1 MPTPYKWQGNYSLTS
16 VRSQHSE
23 GVGERAFPLLCTLV
37 YVCLGSWYLCLHALW
52 WVEPTS
58 EGNSQNVGLDS
69 LRTWS
74 RPLILRMP
82 LPKGFTLQFT
92 LVVLANFIKCR
103 SWCIDPNLNQTCNLC
118 QGWIEVAKIQVYGI
132 NDLLV
137 INILRSTKDCRPPTI
152 KFVIALAKPN
162 TRITLVISL
171 CQSQSTRPWL
181 ATIVGCRHTHMTSST
196 QSKVQCGVGYHS
208 RDTVNTRTQ

>member
-1 MPTPYKWQGNYSLTS
+1 
-16 VRSQHSE
+16 V
-23 GVGERAFPLLCTLV
+23 V
-37 YVCLGSWYLCLHALW
+37 YLCLGSWYPLAHALW

-58 EGNSQNVGLDS
+58 GGNSQNVGIDS

-74 RPLILRMP
+74 RPLILRMS

-92 LVVLANFIKCR
+92 LVVSANFIKYQ
-103 SWCIDPNLNQTCNLC
+103 SWCIDPNLNQTCNRS

-137 INILRSTKDCRPPTI
+137 INVLRSTKDCRWPTI
-152 KFVIALAKPN
+152 KFVLVLAKPN
-162 TRITLVISL
+162 ARITLVISL

-181 ATIVGCRHTHMTSST
+181 ATIAGVDTHMTSST

-208 RDTVNTRTQ
+208 RDTVNKRTQ